1 MPRINQSFAFGCFN
15 RKETPVER
23 LFQEAARAGYAAV
36 EMLGQEHWD
45 AARAAGLKIAI
56 IGGHGTLRDGLNKRE
71 NHDRIEQELLQKIE
85 LAAANGIPGLICF
98 TGDRYE
104 GKSDDECLD
113 ISAEGLSRVT
123 EVAEQKGIN
132 LCVELLN
139 SKVDHPGYQ
148 CDHSAYGVELCKR
161 VGSPRAKL
169 LFDIYHMQIME
180 GDLIRNIQEYIAY
193 IGHFHTAGNPRRK
206 DLDDQ
211 QEIFY
216 PAVMRAIAESGYD
229 LFIGHEF
236 SPRGDAIEALKAAYR
251 ACNVE

>member
-1 MPRINQSFAFGCFN
+1 MARINQSFAFGCFN
-15 RKETPVER
+15 RKDVPVER
-23 LFQEAARAGYAAV
+23 LFQEAAKAGYAAV

-45 AARAAGLKIAI
+45 AARAAGLKIAV
-56 IGGHGTLRDGLNKRE
+56 IGGHASLRDGLNKRE

-98 TGDRYE
+98 TGDRYD

-113 ISAEGLSRVT
+113 ISAAGLSRVT
-123 EVAEQKGIN
+123 KAAEEKGVN

-148 CDHSAYGVELCKR
+148 CDTSAYGVELCKR

-180 GDLIRNIQEYIAY
+180 GDLIRNIRDYSPY
-193 IGHFHTAGNPRRK
+193 IGHFHTAGNPGRR
-206 DLDDQ
+206 DMDDT

-216 PAVMRAIAESGYD
+216 PAVMRAIADTGYD
-229 LFIGHEF
+229 LFVGHEF
-236 SPRGDAIEALKAAYR
+236 GPKGDAIEALKAAYR
-251 ACNVE
+251 VCYVE

>member
-1 MPRINQSFAFGCFN
+1 MAKINQSFAFGCFN
-15 RKETPVER
+15 REGTPVER
-23 LFQEAARAGYAAV
+23 LFQEAAGAGYAAV

-45 AARAAGLKIAI
+45 VARAAGLKIAI
-56 IGGHGTLRDGLNKRE
+56 IGGHGTLRNGLNRRE

-98 TGDRYE
+98 TGDRYD

-123 EVAEQKGIN
+123 KIAEQKGIN

-180 GDLIRNIQEYIAY
+180 GDLIRNIQEYSSY

-229 LFIGHEF
+229 LFVGHEF
-236 SPRGDAIEALKAAYR
+236 SPTGDPIEALKAAYR
-251 ACNVE
+251 TCNVE